1 MLIPVV
7 LALFTAAT
15 PPQDSARGVIR
26 GTVQSEPTG
35 LPVPLAV
42 VEAED
47 GRQTVHAIA
56 DSTGAY
62 RLRVN
67 AGTQTLRVRHLEHA
81 PVEME
86 VLVPG
91 AGELVLDVVLSH
103 RPIALAPVR
112 VRPPVDPRADSTVV
126 ERPVLGALLGRSLES
141 FGPASAL
148 TDGFLHDASDPASV
162 NGDALYVRGSA
173 ANLQLVLL
181 DGAPVYAPFHIGGL
195 IETFEPE
202 VMGNARMYLGGAP
215 ARYDGG
221 LSYVMDLSTRSG
233 REQPS
238 ASGSADMVA
247 ATGRVEGPLGGA
259 RYLGSVRTV
268 HGATLS
274 PLEGRPFP
282 YDFADGLVRVDVPL
296 PEGGIS
302 TTLFANAEAV
312 RVDTLASG
320 KDRQAEWGN
329 VAASV
334 RYRGRFEGADVEM
347 TLAAGR
353 YDADLPLRYRGRM
366 FQLVGR
372 SDRIR
377 AGVDFLRDER
387 PVVLRYG
394 ASFERT
400 WVQYRAYEPEPVKK
414 LLYNE
419 SSGVTAGG
427 YMDASWQP
435 APRVV
440 LRGGLRGDAFSVGG
454 VATLAPRASA
464 TWLVSEGAALTLA
477 GGRYHQY
484 IRVPRRLVRGATL
497 GNFADSTR
505 IPTIMTVAGAT
516 HLSVGLDQQMGG
528 GVRLGLEGFYKRFLG
543 LPSPQATDTMS
554 STAHNSGVDV
564 WVRRTAG
571 GLTGWFGYS
580 LNWAWSTRD
589 RTLRNANPNDTT
601 RVASDEFTGRHTLS
615 AGVRGVVW
623 RRTNIGVRLAYGSRL
638 PESAVNRNLPDGVL
652 DGGSLPTP
660 GEASGVDL
668 DTEAP
673 LNAEPDGFI
682 RLDAEISRT
691 WTPTVGGRTTQVTP
705 YLRVINDLNHR
716 DGLFYRYLGEDED
729 GDLPGLGTFPL
740 VPVFG
745 VSWKI

>member
-7 LALFTAAT
+7 LALLTAAA

-47 GRQTVHAIA
+47 GRVTVHAIA

-81 PVEME
+81 PVEMQ
-86 VLVPG
+86 VLVPP
-91 AGELVLDVVLSH
+91 AGEVVLDVVLAH

-112 VRPPVDPRADSTVV
+112 VVPPADPRADSVMV
-126 ERPVLGALLGRSLES
+126 ARPELGALLGRSLENY
-141 FGPASAL
+141 GAL
-148 TDGFLHDASDPASV
+148 GGLSDGFLHDPSDPASV
-162 NGDALYVRGSA
+162 NGGALFDRGSA

-195 IETFEPE
+195 IDTFEPE
-202 VMGNARMYLGGAP
+202 VMGNARLFLGGAP

-233 REQPS
+233 REEGA
-238 ASGSADMVA
+238 ASGSVDMLS
-247 ATGRVEGPLGGA
+247 ATARVEGPLGAA

-268 HGATLS
+268 HGASLS
-274 PLEGRPFP
+274 PLEGEPFP
-282 YDFADGLVRVDVPL
+282 YDFGDALMRVDVPL

-302 TTLFANAEAV
+302 TTLFANAEGV
-312 RVDTLASG
+312 RVDTLPGGAF
-320 KDRQAEWGN
+320 RHARWGN
-329 VAASV
+329 VAGSL
-334 RYRGRFEGADVEM
+334 RYRGRFEGADVEA

-353 YDADLPLRYRGRM
+353 YDADLPLQHRRRL

-372 SDRIR
+372 SDRVR
-377 AGVDFLRDER
+377 AGVDFLRNEE

-400 WVQYRAYEPEPVKK
+400 WVRYRAYEPAPVKP

-419 SSGVTAGG
+419 ASGVTAGG
-427 YMDASWQP
+427 YLDATWQP
-435 APRVV
+435 VPRVV
-440 LRGGLRGDAFSVGG
+440 LRGGVRGDAFSVGG

-484 IRVPRRLVRGATL
+484 IRIPRRLVPGATL

-505 IPTIMTVAGAT
+505 IPANLAVAGAT
-516 HLSVGLDQQMGG
+516 HLSLGLDQQMPG
-528 GVRLGLEGFYKRFLG
+528 GVRMGLEGFYKRFHG
-543 LPSPQATDTMS
+543 LPSPHATDTMS

-580 LNWAWSTRD
+580 LNWAWSTY
-589 RTLRNANPNDTT
+589 ADT
-601 RVASDEFTGRHTLS
+601 SIFSGRQTVT
-615 AGVRGVVW
+615 AGVRGVTW
-623 RRTNIGVRLAYGSRL
+623 KRTSVSVRVAYGSPL
-638 PESAVNRNLPDGVL
+638 PESSLHGTLPDGVL

-668 DTEAP
+668 DTDAP
-673 LNAEPDGFI
+673 LNAQPDDFL

-691 WTPTVGGRTTQVTP
+691 WSPRLGRRRTQFTP
-705 YLRVINDLNHR
+705 YLRVINALNHR
-716 DGLFYRYLGEDED
+716 DGLFYRYLGESED
-729 GDLPGLGTFPL
+729 GEVPNLGTFPL